1 MGIEAHPSHGKLI
14 DILQG
19 DLEGSNVLMLSI
31 KGIPCMPLDMVI
43 IKGVWPSLSVLNRL
57 HDFESV
63 HLIFLT

>member
-1 MGIEAHPSHGKLI
+1 MGIQPPPPPPSHGELI

-43 IKGVWPSLSVLNRL
+43 VKGVCPVCSEQTS
-57 HDFESV
+57 
-63 HLIFLT
+63 